1 MATTYTE
8 LLQLPK
14 HDTNDPFDITLIND
28 MADLT
33 DAAMKKAYQGKAAR
47 DLLVNSNFR
56 NPVNQRGETSY
67 SGNMYMIDCWRG
79 SAADLAV
86 NDGSISVSRG
96 SRDYAIFAQFIPFA
110 QLGKPYTL
118 AAENAAGEIVLLA
131 FTPEENMSNKAQR
144 FSTAGHAII
153 ARYSTSSNMFYI
165 GASSTVDAPLDL
177 VWMALYEGSYTL
189 DTLPDYV
196 PKENTL
202 AECQRHAVKTRG
214 HGWGYTVNSTT
225 LRLNIPVPT
234 TLRVTPSI
242 PAGLTFTVIVDGS
255 AKTVT
260 EYAINAIDTGV
271 VRLTLT
277 GTGFPSARTAIVGYA
292 NKDFVFSSDL

>member
-1 MATTYTE
+1 VPITYTP
-8 LLQLPK
+8 LLGLPK
-14 HDTNDPFDITLIND
+14 HDPADHFNIQLINEGF
-28 MADLT
+28 DLT
-33 DAAMKKAYQGKAAR
+33 DAAMKKAYQGKAVHN
-47 DLLVNSNFR
+47 LLVNSDFK

-67 SGNMYMIDCWRG
+67 SGTKYMIDCWRG
-79 SAADLAV
+79 SSADLVV
-86 NDGSISVSRG
+86 NDGSISISRG
-96 SRDYAIFAQFIPFA
+96 ERDYAIFVQFIPFV
-110 QLGKPYTL
+110 QLGKAYTL
-118 AAENAAGEIVLLA
+118 AAENAAGEKILLV
-131 FTPEENMSNKAQR
+131 FTPEENMSNKAQG
-144 FSTAGHAII
+144 FSTAGHTII
-153 ARYSTSSNMFYI
+153 ARYSTSSSMFYI

-196 PKENTL
+196 PKENEL
-202 AECQRHAVKTRG
+202 SKCKEYAVKTRG

-260 EYAINAIDTGV
+260 EYSVNAMDNGV

>member
-14 HDTNDPFDITLIND
+14 HDPKDFCDVTLFNE
-28 MADLT
+28 MADKI
-33 DAAMKKAYQGKAAR
+33 DAAMAKAYRGKAAHN
-47 DLLVNSNFR
+47 LLINSDFR

-67 SGNMYMIDCWRG
+67 SGSVYMIDCWKG
-79 SAADLAV
+79 SAADLTV

-96 SRDYAIFAQFIPFA
+96 SRDYAIFAQFTPSV
-110 QLGKPYTL
+110 QLGKTYTL
-118 AAENAAGEIVLLA
+118 AAENAAGEIILLVY
-131 FTPEENMSNKAQR
+131 TPEENMSNKAR
-144 FSTAGHAII
+144 NFSTAGHNII
-153 ARYSTSSNMFYI
+153 ARYSSSSNMFYI
-165 GASSTVDAPLDL
+165 GAASTVDTTLDL

-196 PKENTL
+196 PNENELAKSKEY
-202 AECQRHAVKTRG
+202 AVRTRG

-225 LRLNIPVPT
+225 IRLNVPVPT
-234 TLRVTPSI
+234 TLRIAPSI

-260 EYAINAIDTGV
+260 EYSVNTMDNGV

-277 GTGFPSARTAIVGYA
+277 GTGFPTARTPVVGYA
-292 NKDFVFSSDL
+292 NKEFVLSSDL

>member
-1 MATTYTE
+1 MPTTYTP
-8 LLQLPK
+8 LLELPK
-14 HDTNDPFDITLIND
+14 HDPTDPFKIQLINE

-33 DAAMKKAYQGKAAR
+33 DAAMGKAYRGKAAHN
-47 DLLVNSNFR
+47 LLVNSNFR

-67 SGNMYMIDCWRG
+67 SGNVYMIDCWRG
-79 SAADLAV
+79 SAADLTV

-96 SRDYAIFAQFIPFA
+96 SRDFAIFAQFTPFV
-110 QLGKPYTL
+110 QLGKAYTL
-118 AAENAAGEIVLLA
+118 AAQNAAGEIILLVY
-131 FTPEENMSNKAQR
+131 TPEENMSNKSQR

-165 GASSTVDAPLDL
+165 GASSTVDATLDL

-196 PKENTL
+196 PKENEL
-202 AECQRHAVKTRG
+202 AKCEEYAVKTKG

-242 PAGLTFTVIVDGS
+242 PSGLSFTVVANGTVY
-255 AKTVT
+255 TVT
-260 EYAINAIDTGV
+260 TYSVNSMDSGV

-277 GTGFPSARTAIVGYA
+277 GTGFPSARTAIVGYTTT
-292 NKDFVFSSDL
+292 DFMLSSDL